1 MRGPQRLKMK
11 DQNMI
16 NQGRYYLN
24 GNGKFEV
31 GDNTVYIQST
41 LLRQLINFCLSMSP
55 EKRRFEFSELFSMP
69 LHISAHSFI
78 DPRIPNSGLGSH
90 DYPRYE

>member
-31 GDNTVYIQST
+31 GDNTVYMQST

-55 EKRRFEFSELFSMP
+55 EK
-69 LHISAHSFI
+69 
-78 DPRIPNSGLGSH
+78 
-90 DYPRYE
+90 